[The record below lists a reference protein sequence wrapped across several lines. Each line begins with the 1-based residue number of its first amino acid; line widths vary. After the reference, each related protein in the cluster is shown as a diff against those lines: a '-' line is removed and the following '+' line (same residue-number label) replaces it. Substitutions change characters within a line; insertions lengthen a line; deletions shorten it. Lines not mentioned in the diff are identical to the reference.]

1 MFGEIGAWMY
11 KTLGGIKPDE
21 STPGFKHFFLQPSF
35 VSGLDHFE
43 AHYAGPSG
51 NVISSWKRSGQRI
64 AYHIVVPANSSA
76 TITFPIGKTVYEG
89 KAIVNTVKSVKVVAG
104 MHNYVIE

>member
-35 VSGLDHFE
+35 VNGLDHFE
-43 AHYAGPSG
+43 AQHAGPYG
-51 NVISSWKRSGQRI
+51 NLISSWKRSGKRI
-64 AYHIVVPANSSA
+64 AYHVVVPANSSA
-76 TITFPIGKTVYEG
+76 TITVPVGKTAYEG
-89 KAIVNTVKSVKVVAG
+89 KIKFSAGTSVKADAG
-104 MHNYVIE
+104 MHDYVIE